1 MFFTISG
8 DNITTLTGYISG
20 LVGDALPLILVILGI
35 SVGMFI
41 FRQITK

>member
-8 DNITTLTGYISG
+8 DNITTLTGYIAG

>member
-1 MFFTISG
+1 MFFTISEG
-8 DNITTLTGYISG
+8 NITTLTGYISG